1 MSIQAVLL
9 PVFVQV
15 GLTFV
20 LLFWMASVRTASI
33 RRGEV
38 KIRDIA
44 LRQPAWTEHATNIGN
59 AFHSQLEVPL
69 LFYVLVI
76 LALAARKA
84 DLLFVI
90 MSWLFVVS
98 RIVQAAIHTGSNN
111 VPRRF
116 YAYAVGVIVLLLMW
130 IIFAIRVLLGLG

>member
-1 MSIQAVLL
+1 MTLPAILL
-9 PVFVQV
+9 PLFVQV

-20 LLFWMASVRTASI
+20 LLFWMGGVRVRAL

-44 LRQPAWTEHATNIGN
+44 LDASAWPEHPTQVANCFN
-59 AFHSQLEVPL
+59 NQFQLPV

-76 LALAARKA
+76 LAIFTRKA

-90 MSWLFVVS
+90 MSWVFVLT
-98 RIVQAAIHTGSNN
+98 RILHAWIHVTSNRVQN
-111 VPRRF
+111 RF
-116 YAYAVGVIVLLLMW
+116 YAFLVGAIVLLMMW
-130 IIFAIRVLLGLG
+130 IIFAVRILAGI